1 MSESL
6 RTRLARL
13 LFNVFPAY
21 RFGGGKVTYV
31 RDDWQEIHVKVPLSW
46 RTRNYVGTIFGGS
59 IYAAVDPMY
68 MMMLI
73 RTLGDEFTVW
83 DTAAE
88 IDFVQPGESTLYAE
102 MVLPDSELEELRAMA
117 PGESTTRHYEVELVD
132 EEGTVHA
139 VVDNAVYIR
148 RDE

>member
-6 RTRLARL
+6 RTRFARL

-59 IYAAVDPMY
+59 IYAAVDPIY
-68 MMMLI
+68 MIMLI

-102 MVLPDSELEELRAMA
+102 MVLSDSELEELRAMD